1 MGVWFIPLAVV
12 GGTARFVIKRPILSA
27 VGAVI
32 GWEFF
37 TEDNEQ
43 VGYWDVQDIE
53 QAFRELGAQGLS
65 VVGDAGEAAFAS
77 LGDAIPEIIER
88 LGPSIIT
95 GINNTVKAVR
105 QELVGNEVRVIATG
119 MTVLLIFSTWLY
131 VTSWVRGVGASAGQ
145 GGL

>member
-1 MGVWFIPLAVV
+1 MGIWFIPLAIV
-12 GGTARFVIKRPILSA
+12 GGTARFVIKKPILSA
-27 VGAVI
+27 LGAVV
-32 GWEFF
+32 GWEIF
-37 TEDNEQ
+37 TEDGEQ
-43 VGYWDVQDIE
+43 VGYWEVDDIE
-53 QAFRELGAQGLS
+53 QAFRELGAAGLS
-65 VVGDAGEAAFAS
+65 VVADVGESAFGS

-88 LGPSIIT
+88 LGPSVIT

-105 QELVGNEVRVIATG
+105 HELVGNEVRVIATG